1 RVKAKGIEVVIYE
14 PNLAEDNFFNS
25 RVVRDLEAFKQM
37 SDVIVCNRM
46 HPSLADVEHK
56 VFTRDLFG
64 SD

>member
-1 RVKAKGIEVVIYE
+1 VDVVIYE
-14 PNLAEDNFFNS
+14 PNLEDSNFFNS
-25 RVVRDLEAFKQM
+25 RVIRDLEEFKRL

-46 HPSLADVEHK
+46 HSSLSDVNSK